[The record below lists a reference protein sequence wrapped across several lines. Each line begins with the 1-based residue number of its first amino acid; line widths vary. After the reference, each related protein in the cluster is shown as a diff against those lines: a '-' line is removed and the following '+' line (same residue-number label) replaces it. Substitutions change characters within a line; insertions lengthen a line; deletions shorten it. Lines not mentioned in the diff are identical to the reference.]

1 MLGVFD
7 FELELKSRNNFLLTV
22 GITFYLGLDVDDVII
37 DLGCL
42 IHPERQTHLSDP
54 KGINAVF
61 ESEIGFWKRRPIVK
75 KCLILNRPVALRVLH
90 EFLDLK
96 YEGRGAHNIVEFL
109 IRLGGLKLL
118 HKASHYHIEGDCV
131 HQIEA
136 TEDSFKN
143 YHVASRSNF
152 RILLDTELPYVWV
165 ELNKAREQIPIGHQ
179 RAVNEW
185 LA

>member
-1 MLGVFD
+1 MNQLLGVFD
-7 FELELKSRNNFLLTV
+7 FEREFKSRNNFLLTV
-22 GITFYLGLDVDDVII
+22 GITVYLGLDEDDVII
-37 DLGCL
+37 DFGRL
-42 IHPERQTHLSDP
+42 INPERETHLSDP
-54 KGINAVF
+54 KGIDSVY
-61 ESEIGFWKRRPIVK
+61 ESEIGFWERGPIVK

-96 YEGRGAHNIVEFL
+96 YEGRGPHYVVEFL

-136 TEDSFKN
+136 TEHSFKN

-165 ELNKAREQIPIGHQ
+165 ELNKARERIPIGHQ
-179 RAVNEW
+179 GAVN
-185 LA
+185 